1 MPNPDLIPEPFAQS
15 GDKNTIPLERAIADP
30 IYRASWKAGFPP
42 YTRLPKD
49 LGGEAPDG
57 LDFNGVL
64 NILSQAV
71 VFLQK
76 GNAYQFDA
84 SMAPYPI
91 GALVRSNDN
100 LTTYQSTV
108 PNNSNNPNSN
118 MTGWRVYNGSGF
130 IVDNLTTNDSTK
142 ALSAAQGKALQDGK
156 LGKTENAVSATKLQ
170 TARTIAILG
179 AVTGTATSFDGSAD
193 VAITTTSL
201 DATKLSGTASI
212 ATSGN
217 AASATKLQNSRNI
230 NGVPFDGT
238 ANITLPTAST
248 STSGTVQLNDTLT
261 STAVDQALTAAQGKV
276 LNDQAFGV
284 GQSKQDVTASRAVNT
299 TYTNSTGK
307 PIIVNIAW
315 SYTGGGTNYA
325 NFLVNGTSVAAG
337 VILSGDGVSVVV
349 PNGSTY
355 SFSSVGW
362 VFSKWEEYR

>member
-15 GDKNTIPLERAIADP
+15 GDKNPIPLERAITDP

-42 YTRLPKD
+42 DTRLPKD

-76 GNAYQFDA
+76 GNAYQFDV

-130 IVDNLTTNDSTK
+130 IVDNLTTNDSAK
-142 ALSAAQGKALQDGK
+142 ALSAAQGKALQDNK

-170 TARTIAILG
+170 TARTINNVL
-179 AVTGTATSFDGSAD
+179 
-193 VAITTTSL
+193 
-201 DATKLSGTASI
+201 
-212 ATSGN
+212 
-217 AASATKLQNSRNI
+217 
-230 NGVPFDGT
+230 FDGT
-238 ANITLPTAST
+238 ANINLPLL
-248 STSGTVQLNDTLT
+248 GY
-261 STAVDQALTAAQGKV
+261 
-276 LNDQAFGV
+276 
-284 GQSKQDVTASRAVNT
+284 GQTWQDVTGSRASGI
-299 TYTNSTGK
+299 TYTNDTDKPIMISVIATGRDATVTIYVGSVLVAKQTDIYDGPSNASTGST
-307 PIIVNIAW
+307 IVPAGATYRVI
-315 SYTGGGTNYA
+315 STNKY
-325 NFLVNGTSVAAG
+325 
-337 VILSGDGVSVVV
+337 GVSIT
-349 PNGSTY
+349 S
-355 SFSSVGW
+355 W
-362 VFSKWEEYR
+362 VELR